1 MMAAFIENCVKPLRE
16 TIEAMIVLTQRLLQ
30 LLQVLIVAMRKYTIT
45 RACNKFFCCCVARA
59 IGHGSIFASFELIVI
74 LAC

>member
-1 MMAAFIENCVKPLRE
+1 MLAAFIEKRVKPFRGK
-16 TIEAMIVLTQRLLQ
+16 IEAMIVLAQRLLQ

-59 IGHGSIFASFELIVI
+59 IGHGSIFTSFEIIVI
-74 LAC
+74 LEC